1 MILARRI
8 TDSERAAKIYFKQQ
22 REPLSLCPR
31 KSRGNSQKGIS
42 AGAFMHFGITI
53 EAMLCTTTVQMR
65 LTDVNMHLR
74 KLEIWVSTD
83 PKKNLENF
91 D

>member
-1 MILARRI
+1 MISARRI
-8 TDSERAAKIYFKQQ
+8 TNSERVAKIYFKQQ

-42 AGAFMHFGITI
+42 TGVFMHFGITI
-53 EAMLCTTTVQMR
+53 GAMSRTTAVHNPV
-65 LTDVNMHLR
+65 TDVNMYLR
-74 KLEIWVSTD
+74 KLKIRVSTD
-83 PKKNLENF
+83 PKKNLEHC